1 MQQRKAMQK
10 PVGTMLT
17 LKEADKWPIG
27 VSPSI
32 DFFSVFKFF
41 ISRHEKHNG
50 SSSTNI
56 ESIYLSIYFL

>member
-32 DFFSVFKFF
+32 DFFSVF
-41 ISRHEKHNG
+41 NLALL
-50 SSSTNI
+50 
-56 ESIYLSIYFL
+56 IYSECLSPYI